1 MDVKKKIEEI
11 VNKIKADPNLLEEF
25 KKDPEKTIEKLL
37 CVDIPDEV
45 AQQVITGVK
54 AALASDKL
62 SGVTDKIKNLF

>member
-37 CVDIPDEV
+37 GVDIPDEV

-54 AALASDKL
+54 GALASDKL